1 MLYNDRII
9 VRVFGE
15 VKNYKLI
22 FGYLDDFSF
31 WLDDLDFRLY
41 FLEDVF
47 LDLVF
52 IIVFLCLEFLK
63 RKLDLKNIEFI

>member
-22 FGYLDDFSF
+22 IGYLDDFSF
-31 WLDDLDFRLY
+31 WLDDLEFNLY
-41 FLEDVF
+41 FLKDVF

-63 RKLDLKNIEFI
+63 RKLNLKNIEFI